1 MNIYLDTSALNRI
14 FDDQSAK
21 EFLVPSS
28 EEVRSEAVQMLIK
41 RMGITKTAIFIRENM
56 AQKTD
61 YLKIKE
67 ELFAGK
73 SAAKLYGE
81 IKKGEK

>member
-1 MNIYLDTSALNRI
+1 MLT
-14 FDDQSAK
+14 AK

-67 ELFAGK
+67 ELFAGE

>member
-1 MNIYLDTSALNRI
+1 MLT
-14 FDDQSAK
+14 AK
-21 EFLVPSS
+21 KLLVPSS

-67 ELFAGK
+67 ELFTGK
-73 SAAKLYGE
+73 SAAKLYKE